1 MSESDNVVNINNEIN
16 WAEVVKKEARGIEDA
31 DFGEVQEIVLH
42 YILTEKGLINK
53 EKFYL
58 PTDLVVGFDGEKLR
72 FNISEEEAKEKF
84 QMETAPS
91 ADEYAIYKKKIIS
104 MDIDTGKQYD
114 KKNNADLSPG
124 ISPSKEVKDI
134 NQTKQE
140 THHNTKGSPSQNK
153 KSEIKTEFEYR
164 ETEERIR
171 REVEDKAK
179 QEAERKAQSIQDRA
193 KQEAERKAQSI
204 EQQAEDRA
212 KQEAERR
219 FNEIIQQAE
228 DRAKQEA
235 ERKAQSIQDR
245 AKQEAE
251 FRAKTES
258 NERFNTIREEL
269 EQKVRKE
276 AAETAR
282 SIEQQAEDR
291 AKQEAER
298 RFNEIIQ
305 QAEDRAKQEFELK
318 KELDQEKSRYSG
330 TYDNNENN
338 VFLNPFMTGINIWQ
352 NYSLLCMN
360 ITKEMLSNN
369 RRMIKDFE
377 NTIRENQTNYSG
389 LNNTLQKQNN

>member
-16 WAEVVKKEARGIEDA
+16 WVEVVKKEARGIEDA

-58 PTDLVVGFDGEKLR
+58 PTDLVLGFDGEKLR

-91 ADEYAIYKKKIIS
+91 ADEYAIYKRKITS
-104 MDIDTGKQYD
+104 MDVDINKQHD

-124 ISPSKEVKDI
+124 ISSSKEVKDI
-134 NQTKQE
+134 NQIMQE

-171 REVEDKAK
+171 REVEDRAK

-228 DRAKQEA
+228 DRAKQE
-235 ERKAQSIQDR
+235 
-245 AKQEAE
+245 
-251 FRAKTES
+251 
-258 NERFNTIREEL
+258 
-269 EQKVRKE
+269 
-276 AAETAR
+276 
-282 SIEQQAEDR
+282 
-291 AKQEAER
+291 
-298 RFNEIIQ
+298 
-305 QAEDRAKQEFELK
+305 FELK
-318 KELDQEKSRYSG
+318 KELDQERSRYSE
-330 TYDNNENN
+330 TYDKYENN
-338 VFLNPFMTGINIWQ
+338 AFLNPFMTGINIWQ

-360 ITKEMLSNN
+360 ITKEMLSNT
-369 RRMIKDFE
+369 RRMTKDFE
-377 NTIRENQTNYSG
+377 NTIWKNQTNYSG
-389 LNNTLQKQNN
+389 LNNTIQK